1 MSKMS
6 TDAMTDLPV
15 DRTTLDLVTSVLAE
29 LGEDLG
35 YEHLCTSGPETPLFG
50 GADGVDSLTL
60 VHVVTGV
67 ERAAERAFG
76 RRVILADERAMSR
89 RSSPFRTVGTLAA
102 LLEERLAE

>member
-1 MSKMS
+1 
-6 TDAMTDLPV
+6 MTDLQV
-15 DRTTLDLVTSVLAE
+15 DRTPLDLVQSVLAE

-35 YEHLCTSGPETPLFG
+35 YEHLRASGPDTPLFG
-50 GADGVDSLTL
+50 GTDGVDSLTL

-67 ERAAERAFG
+67 ERAAEKAFG